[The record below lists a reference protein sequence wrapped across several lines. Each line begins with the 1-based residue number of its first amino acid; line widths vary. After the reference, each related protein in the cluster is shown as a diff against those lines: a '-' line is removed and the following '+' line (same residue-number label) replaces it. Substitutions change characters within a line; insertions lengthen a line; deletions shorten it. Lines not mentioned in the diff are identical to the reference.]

1 MNLAKFKILAGLRS
15 EEKQLN
21 ASIYKDYT
29 QIKTNIIKKAFNDFE
44 LFFEDQ
50 GFKVINN
57 NGTKRTV
64 RFFELEIEVQLIE
77 SEPTEADALF
87 KLTVS
92 EPEVSVDIMLMNK
105 AAGFS
110 VKNQGTGID
119 NEIDVCKQQ
128 ITYAS
133 KRLENLSKEEWYYT
147 YPSESEGQEFRSLK
161 SLLVKM
167 FEVK

>member
-15 EEKQLN
+15 KERQLN
-21 ASIYKDYT
+21 ASIYKEYT

-64 RFFELEIEVQLIE
+64 KFFDLEIEIQLIE

-87 KLTVS
+87 KLIVS
-92 EPEVSVDIMLMNK
+92 EPETSVDILLMNK
-105 AAGFS
+105 APGFS
-110 VKNQGTGID
+110 PKNQGNSVD
-119 NEIDVCKQQ
+119 SEIDVCKQQ
-128 ITYAS
+128 IAYSS
-133 KRLENLSKEEWYYT
+133 KHLSKEEWYYT
-147 YPSESEGQEFRSLK
+147 YEDGGPEFRSLK